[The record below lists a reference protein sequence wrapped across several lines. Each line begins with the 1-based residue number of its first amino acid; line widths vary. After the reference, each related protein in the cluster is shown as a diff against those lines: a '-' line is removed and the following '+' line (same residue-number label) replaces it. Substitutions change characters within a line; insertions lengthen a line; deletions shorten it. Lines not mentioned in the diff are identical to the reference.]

1 LGQFRANAGR
11 DRLTISRLMNKAVSN
26 KHSSLLFLVLL
37 IYGCAT
43 SVKAPV
49 VSTAKDQLRQDKTIY
64 QPGQTPLAEVR
75 QKGFHVVVKGDTLY
89 SIAWK
94 YAHDYKN
101 VARWNG
107 VSAPYVIFPGQ
118 LIRLKPP
125 PQAQTRSL
133 QPGPLLSKKNKTDD
147 AKTKKPPEKV
157 AAIPE
162 TKKFNLRDKL
172 VWQWP
177 TLGKI
182 VKLDSPIAKK
192 GMNIEGK
199 AGQPIKAA
207 ESGEVVYSGSGLL
220 GYGKLII
227 IKHNEVFL
235 SAYAH
240 NNDILV
246 KEGESVSTGQKIATM
261 GLGNNGRPVLH
272 FEIRKDGKPVN
283 PLNHLPK
290 KRT

>member
-1 LGQFRANAGR
+1 
-11 DRLTISRLMNKAVSN
+11 M
-26 KHSSLLFLVLL
+26 
-37 IYGCAT
+37 
-43 SVKAPV
+43 
-49 VSTAKDQLRQDKTIY
+49 
-64 QPGQTPLAEVR
+64 
-75 QKGFHVVVKGDTLY
+75 
-89 SIAWK
+89 
-94 YAHDYKN
+94 
-101 VARWNG
+101 
-107 VSAPYVIFPGQ
+107 
-118 LIRLKPP
+118 
-125 PQAQTRSL
+125 
-133 QPGPLLSKKNKTDD
+133 SKKNKTDD

-261 GLGNNGRPVLH
+261 GRGNYSKPILH
-272 FEIRKDGKPVN
+272 FEIRIDGKPVD
-283 PLNHLPK
+283 PLKHLPSK
-290 KRT
+290 PS